1 MSAWWQG
8 LKDWLGGAPKP
19 IPEPLWQSTLAHYP
33 FLAERSAAELQR
45 LRELSARFLHSKQF
59 TGAQG
64 LQITDEIALAITAQA
79 CLPILQLG
87 LHWYDD
93 FRGIVVHPEA
103 MLAPREVQDEAG
115 VVHRYQEELSG
126 EAMPGGP
133 VTLSWRDVQDTS
145 ALNGY
150 NVVIHEFAH
159 KLDMRDGV
167 ADGCPPLPSRAL
179 ARRWPTVM
187 QAAYE
192 DFTEAL
198 SMAERFG
205 GAQPWLDP
213 YAATAPTEFFAVAC
227 EAYFVNRSRLRADFA
242 ALTELFDAFF
252 GGQ

>member
-1 MSAWWQG
+1 MSAWWKG

-19 IPEPLWQSTLAHYP
+19 IPDPLWQSTLAHYP
-33 FLAERSAAELQR
+33 FLAECSAAELQR
-45 LRELSARFLHSKQF
+45 LRELSARFLRSKQF
-59 TGAQG
+59 TGAHG
-64 LQITDEIALAITAQA
+64 LHITDEIALAIAAQA
-79 CLPILQLG
+79 CLPILHLG

-103 MLAPREVQDEAG
+103 MLAPREIQDEAG

-133 VTLSWRDVQDTS
+133 VTLSWRDVQGTS
-145 ALNGY
+145 AMEGY
-150 NVVIHEFAH
+150 SVVIHEFAH

-167 ADGCPPLPSRAL
+167 ADGCPPLPSRTL

-187 QAAYE
+187 QAAYD

-205 GAQPWLDP
+205 GPQPWLDP
-213 YAATAPTEFFAVAC
+213 YAATAPAEFFAVAC

-242 ALTELFDAFF
+242 ALTELFDEFF